1 MMRKILQ
8 KPYQEHN
15 SRFEKDQEIDKN
27 FKKNVKSLRK

>member
-1 MMRKILQ
+1 MRKILQ

-15 SRFEKDQEIDKN
+15 SRFDKDQEIDKN